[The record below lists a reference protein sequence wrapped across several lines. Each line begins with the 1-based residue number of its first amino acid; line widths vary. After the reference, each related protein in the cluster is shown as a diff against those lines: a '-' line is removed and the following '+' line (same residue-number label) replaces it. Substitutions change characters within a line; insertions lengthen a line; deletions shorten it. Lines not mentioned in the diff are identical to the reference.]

1 MQARI
6 EPLLLVEPGA
16 LPGMDDDGIED
27 ERDLELLK
35 EAFLRTPYAN
45 RAPHRVEAPFQLIL
59 AGRVVR
65 GRIDAVYRSGDGE
78 SGGAGAS
85 RYEVVDWKTNREETA
100 DPLQLAVYRVAWA
113 EQAGVPLEQ
122 VTASF
127 LYVRSGRI
135 EQPVRLPDRN
145 ELERLLIGNSEE

>member
-1 MQARI
+1 M
-6 EPLLLVEPGA
+6 
-16 LPGMDDDGIED
+16 
-27 ERDLELLK
+27 
-35 EAFLRTPYAN
+35 
-45 RAPHRVEAPFQLIL
+45 
-59 AGRVVR
+59 VR
-65 GRIDAVYRSGDGE
+65 GRIDAVYREGDGRSV
-78 SGGAGAS
+78 SGGAS
-85 RYEVVDWKTNREETA
+85 RYEVVDWKTHREETA

-135 EQPVRLPDRN
+135 EQPAGLPDRK